1 MSATRYQ
8 VLYRYM
14 NEATNTPI
22 TNDPKAI
29 YEETLEVYT
38 DDHQLYHPDST
49 DAERGAAE
57 EAKDNMISYGNSSD
71 CPKTNMLFA
80 YDGTKKITH
89 KEWIPARA
97 GYVIRDASG
106 IPDKEITKDGD
117 YTGKYVQIGDTIVAK
132 DNPVTEIYNGNP
144 AKHSVANGR
153 TRTDHNGNTSTIQ
166 AGDAIVV
173 FESKAQAANGQFFT
187 ENEVMKAIKEATI
200 AKISDAVQIVDTTCY
215 SSRQEWTQSGNN
227 GTVYRMNLN
236 VSIGGAAN
244 ITTQR
249 RVTSGYQSYV
259 TIYNCMS
266 EADFFAAQDRGVYPT
281 HSVILHKD
289 MIETMTI
296 PGHMETTN
304 AYPYLIKDT
313 YKRILLTPWFV
324 NSTCGS
330 LEAALVKAKK
340 LVDMIGIEN
349 VKVIKLV
356 DIDQFVK
363 VK

>member
-38 DDHQLYHPDST
+38 DDHQLYHEEST
-49 DAERGAAE
+49 EAEKGAAE

-80 YDGTKKITH
+80 YDGTRKITH
-89 KEWIPARA
+89 KEWVPAKA
-97 GYVIRDASG
+97 GYVIRDVSS
-106 IPDKEITKDGD
+106 IPVKEITKDGD

-144 AKHSVANGR
+144 AQHAIANGK
-153 TRTDHNGNTSTIQ
+153 TIQFHTGTPTIIQ
-166 AGDAIVV
+166 AGDAIVI

-187 ENEVMKAIKEATI
+187 EDEIMKAAKEATI
-200 AKISDAVQIVDTTCY
+200 AKIDSSIQVTDMVCY
-215 SSRQEWTQSGNN
+215 KPEQAWAQHGN
-227 GTVYRMNLN
+227 GTVYRTQINFG
-236 VSIGGAAN
+236 VGGVVTPTRQQSIPSSINGS
-244 ITTQR
+244 R
-249 RVTSGYQSYV
+249 L
-259 TIYNCMS
+259 IYNCIVES
-266 EADFFAAQDRGVYPT
+266 QYLSQADRGVYGT
-281 HSVILHKD
+281 HSVVLHKS

-330 LEAALVKAKK
+330 LEAALTKAKK

-349 VKVIKLV
+349 VKLIKLV